1 MNKLIACAAVA
12 AAAGLCLPH
21 RASAQDWFV
30 PNAQKS
36 APAQQTAPRGAPRA
50 APRQP
55 LQGPQQQ
62 DPGFA
67 GPGGFSEGAPPLGQ
81 DGAAEGRPQVQV
93 QLPPAPELPPVP
105 KGSSPPAAVLG
116 VLSVQD
122 VMRQSTAAQQMQKI
136 LGERSKKLNED
147 AQKEQASWRDM
158 QQQLANTRSTLN
170 AEQVRA
176 KEAEL
181 QERVTAAQRKFR
193 ERDQIIKEA
202 AQYGLLQVERVL
214 EAVIQ
219 QVSASRNM
227 NLVLHREQVMLNY
240 PEFDLTEQVT
250 GELNKV
256 LPSVQIPP
264 DGMTSV
270 AFAAQLAKEAPAQK
284 AAQASVT
291 IPSPAAS
298 ITTPAA
304 QSAPAAPATPAAP
317 AKKP

>member
-1 MNKLIACAAVA
+1 MRPMKSLLACAAVA
-12 AAAGLCLPH
+12 AAGLCLPQP
-21 RASAQDWFV
+21 AGAQDWFV
-30 PNAQKS
+30 PNAPKS
-36 APAQQTAPRGAPRA
+36 APAQPAPRA
-50 APRQP
+50 APRGGPRQS
-55 LQGPQQQ
+55 LQGPTQPQ

-67 GPGGFSEGAPPLGQ
+67 GPGGFSEGQPPLGQ
-81 DGAAEGRPQVQV
+81 DGAAEGRAQLQV
-93 QLPPAPELPPVP
+93 QLPPPPELPPVP
-105 KGSSPPAAVLG
+105 KGSSPPAAVMG

-147 AQKEQASWRDM
+147 AQKEQAGWRDM
-158 QQQLANTRSTLN
+158 QQQLANTRSSLN

-202 AQYGLLQVERVL
+202 AQYGLLQVEHVL

-240 PEFDLTEQVT
+240 PEFDLTEQVAS
-250 GELNKV
+250 ELNKV

-270 AFAAQLAKEAPAQK
+270 AFAAQVAKEQPQK

-291 IPSPAAS
+291 IPGTIPPVPS
-298 ITTPAA
+298 
-304 QSAPAAPATPAAP
+304 SAPAPAPAP